1 MTLGRTRHM
10 LRVMKH
16 SVIEAEEQVDN
27 ALVERALPLLPEVGK
42 LLYTAVARH
51 PLLCNLS
58 MTQVKALWHVHA
70 HGQRTMGEIAEGIG
84 VSLPAASEVVDRL
97 VEAGLAVRGSNPADR
112 RQVLVGLTPD
122 AEALATE
129 MRRLRRA
136 QIRAAM
142 QRLPSA
148 ERPVFVHALA
158 ALVEAL
164 REEPVSEAPGRSH
177 PATAALTPSE

>member
-1 MTLGRTRHM
+1 MN
-10 LRVMKH
+10 H
-16 SVIEAEEQVDN
+16 SVIEAEADRDD

-51 PLLCNLS
+51 PLLCDLS
-58 MTQVKALWHVHA
+58 MTQIKAMWHVHA

-84 VSLPAASEVVDRL
+84 VSLPAASDVVDRL

-112 RQVLVGLTPD
+112 RQVLVGLTPA
-122 AEALATE
+122 AEELATE

-142 QRLPSA
+142 QRLPPA
-148 ERPVFVHALA
+148 ERPVFVDALA
-158 ALVEAL
+158 ALVDAL
-164 REEPVSEAPGRSH
+164 REAPVTDAPGKPHPRS
-177 PATAALTPSE
+177 AVLTPAG

>member
-1 MTLGRTRHM
+1 MN
-10 LRVMKH
+10 H
-16 SVIEAEEQVDN
+16 SAGEVQIELDE

-51 PLLCNLS
+51 PLLCGLS
-58 MTQVKALWHVHA
+58 MTQIKAMWHVYA
-70 HGQRTMGEIAEGIG
+70 HGQRTMGEIAAGIG

-97 VEAGLAVRGSNPADR
+97 VDAGLAVRGSNPADR
-112 RQVLVGLTPD
+112 RQVLVGLTPE

-129 MRRLRRA
+129 MRRLRRG

-142 QRLPSA
+142 YRLPPA
-148 ERPVFVHALA
+148 ERPVFVHALE

-164 REEPVSEAPGRSH
+164 REEPTGDMSMPPRRAEATLTRSG
-177 PATAALTPSE
+177 